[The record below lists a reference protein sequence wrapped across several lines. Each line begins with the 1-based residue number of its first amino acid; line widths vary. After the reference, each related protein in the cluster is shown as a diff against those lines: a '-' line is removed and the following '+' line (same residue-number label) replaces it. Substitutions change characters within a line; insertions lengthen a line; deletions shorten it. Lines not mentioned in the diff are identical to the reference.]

1 MIVTVERLDGTKYV
15 LDEELG
21 LICSDFIIDS
31 PSPVTETSTRP
42 GVDGYA
48 DLGTTYEGRTLY
60 ARFYLTGVNNYHYA
74 MLRSQVF
81 RIFDSRE
88 EFIVYTSEESRKR
101 WRVKCA
107 ASFSVNRIAGPVGE
121 FEVPFISKS
130 PYAESLGTLRNDFTF
145 REDVWAFGQNIPLGV
160 PLSYE
165 FTQRRFSVWN
175 LGDTVVDGRH
185 DYLRIYY
192 KGASNNLTITNRTTG
207 EVWRY
212 NGSSNTN
219 DTIVLDGVFS
229 RKNGSSIFGQTN
241 RNVMT
246 LAVGENI
253 FEITGTSGA
262 FTIEFDLRFLYF

>member
-1 MIVTVERLDGTKYV
+1 LIVTVERLDGTRYV
-15 LDEELG
+15 LNEELG
-21 LICSDFIIDS
+21 LMCSNFSVDA

-88 EFIVYTSEESRKR
+88 EFIIYTSEESRKR

-107 ASFSVNRIAGPVGE
+107 ASFSVNRIAGPIGE

-130 PYAESLGTLRNDFTF
+130 PYAESLGTSQEGFTF
-145 REDVWAFGQNIPLGV
+145 ASDVWSFGQNIPLNEELV
-160 PLSYE
+160 YK
-165 FTQRRFSVWN
+165 FSDQQFHMWN
-175 LGDTVVDGRH
+175 LGDAPIDGRQH
-185 DYLRIYY
+185 ALKIFY
-192 KGASNNLTITNRTTG
+192 KGASSELTIRNVTNGQTWVYEGR
-207 EVWRY
+207 
-212 NGSSNTN
+212 SNKE

-229 RKNGSSIFGQTN
+229 RKNGVSIFRDTN
-241 RNVMT
+241 RNVMV
-246 LAVGENI
+246 LEKGKND
-253 FEITGTSGA
+253 FEITGMIGA
-262 FTIEFDLRFLYF
+262 FTLEFDFRFLYL